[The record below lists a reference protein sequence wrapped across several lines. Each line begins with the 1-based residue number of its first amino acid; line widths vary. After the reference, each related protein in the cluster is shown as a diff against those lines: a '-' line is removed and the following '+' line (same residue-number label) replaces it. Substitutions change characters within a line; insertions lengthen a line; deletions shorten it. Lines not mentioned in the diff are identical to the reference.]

1 MKLLSSLARFATIL
15 SVTMIVAGCA
25 TGRQVV
31 SRDLPPETIVVL
43 DPVPVPPLYGSAR
56 VVLARTGNALEE
68 ANSRL
73 VKSRQI
79 YRGVRKAYK
88 GD

>member
-1 MKLLSSLARFATIL
+1 M
-15 SVTMIVAGCA
+15 
-25 TGRQVV
+25 
-31 SRDLPPETIVVL
+31 VL
-43 DPVPVPPLYGSAR
+43 DPVPVPPLYGNAR

-73 VKSRQI
+73 VKSRKI